1 MQLQLPNLRYYQP
14 AMRLDHPPVIEADVC
29 VYGGSS
35 AGAAAAVAVR
45 RGGRTVSLAAFDGH
59 IGGLSSGGLGA
70 TDIGNKAA
78 IGGISREFYRR
89 LGEYYETDE
98 SWTFE
103 PHVAERVFLDMLEE
117 AAVPVR
123 YHQHLSR
130 VFKDGPTIVA
140 IEMTDGTIY
149 RAQQFIDATYE
160 GDLMARAGVHYH
172 VGREDNSVY
181 RETLNGVH
189 FGHPNH
195 NFKAWVDPYVVE
207 GNPTSGLLP
216 LVQDAAAGSQGQ
228 GDRCLQ
234 AYNFRM
240 CLTDVAANRLPFPRP
255 LDYDPNRYEL
265 LRRYIE
271 AGVWDLM
278 WLTIRMPNG
287 KTDTNNHGAIGT
299 DHIGANFGFPDGTYA
314 EREAIFQDH
323 VSYTAGLFFY
333 LQNDLLVPQ
342 RIRDEMAK
350 WGLCRDEFVETGG
363 FPHQL
368 YIREARRMVGQHVTT
383 EHDCRGRRSAED
395 SVGLAAYTMDSHNCR
410 RVVVG
415 GRVINEG
422 NVEVPPEK
430 PYSISYGSIIPKKEQ
445 CTNLSV
451 PVCLSASHI
460 AYGSIRMEPVFMVL
474 AESAAVAACIA
485 ISNQGDLQSVPYVE
499 LSAALREAEQILTWP
514 AAEKSRKAREVAAT
528 K

>member
-1 MQLQLPNLRYYQP
+1 VSQLPNLRYYTP
-14 AMRLDHPPVIEADVC
+14 ATRLDGAPVIDVDVC
-29 VYGGSS
+29 IYGGSS
-35 AGAAAAVAVR
+35 AGVAAAVAAKR
-45 RGGRTVSLAAFDGH
+45 AGRSVALAAFDGH
-59 IGGLSSGGLGA
+59 VGGLSSGGLGA

-89 LGEYYETDE
+89 LGEYYEQDE
-98 SWTFE
+98 AWTFE
-103 PHVAERVFLDMLEE
+103 PHVAERVFLDMLE
-117 AAVPVR
+117 AANVPIR
-123 YHQHLSR
+123 YHQHLCR
-130 VFKDGPTIVA
+130 VHKDGTTITA
-140 IEMTDGTIY
+140 IEMTDGTVY
-149 RAQQFIDATYE
+149 RAKAFIDATYE
-160 GDLMARAGVHYH
+160 GDLMAMAGVSYH

-181 RETLNGVH
+181 NETLNGVH

-195 NFKAWVDPYVVE
+195 NFKAWVDPHVVP
-207 GNPTSGLLP
+207 GDATSGLLP
-216 LVQDAAAGSQGQ
+216 LVQDASAGLQGQ
-228 GDRCLQ
+228 GDRCVQ

-240 CLTDVAANRLPFPRP
+240 CLTDVAANRLPFPKP
-255 LDYDPNRYEL
+255 ADYDPNRYEL

-287 KTDTNNHGAIGT
+287 KTDTNNYGAIGT

-314 EREAIFQDH
+314 ERETIFQDH

-333 LQNDLLVPQ
+333 LQSDLLVPT
-342 RIRDEMAK
+342 RIREEMSR

-368 YIREARRMVGQHVTT
+368 YIREARRMIGQHVTT
-383 EHDCRGRRSAED
+383 EHDCRAYRKAED

-410 RVVVG
+410 RIVVG

-430 PYSISYGSIIPKKEQ
+430 PYSISYGSIIPKRTE
-445 CTNLSV
+445 CTNLAV

-474 AESAAVAACIA
+474 AESAAIAASLSIENRC
-485 ISNQGDLQSVPYVE
+485 DLQSVRYAE
-499 LSAALREAEQILTWP
+499 LSAALVEAEQILSWP
-514 AAEKSRKAREVAAT
+514 AVEKVKADRKSVLS

>member
-1 MQLQLPNLRYYQP
+1 M
-14 AMRLDHPPVIEADVC
+14 V
-29 VYGGSS
+29 
-35 AGAAAAVAVR
+35 
-45 RGGRTVSLAAFDGH
+45 
-59 IGGLSSGGLGA
+59 
-70 TDIGNKAA
+70 
-78 IGGISREFYRR
+78 
-89 LGEYYETDE
+89 
-98 SWTFE
+98 
-103 PHVAERVFLDMLEE
+103 
-117 AAVPVR
+117 
-123 YHQHLSR
+123 
-130 VFKDGPTIVA
+130 
-140 IEMTDGTIY
+140 
-149 RAQQFIDATYE
+149 E
-160 GDLMARAGVHYH
+160 GDPA
-172 VGREDNSVY
+172 
-181 RETLNGVH
+181 
-189 FGHPNH
+189 
-195 NFKAWVDPYVVE
+195 
-207 GNPTSGLLP
+207 SGLLP
-216 LVQDAAAGSQGQ
+216 LVQDATAGSQGQ

-299 DHIGANFGFPDGTYA
+299 DHIGANFGFPDGSYA
-314 EREAIFQDH
+314 ERERIFQDH